1 MRVEAEMELRRRVP
15 TLLSSFA
22 WSKHTTTGRM
32 AGALVSKSDMES
44 IFQESYTTISTTI
57 EAHQRGGCSTFCCS
71 TFWPHYGGTGQGRRK
86 STAAGLLLNEKDKK
100 QGDGN
105 NKKKSMGRGFAAL
118 QQREEWKSSQVNSGN
133 SKGTMMR
140 VHGDQMEHSWSEY
153 VQPTFE
159 ALFVDACGTLLT
171 PAEPA
176 AEVYLRY
183 GAAYGVRLSEEEILA
198 RYRRAYS
205 TPWAESS
212 IRYVDDGKPFWR
224 FIVSEST
231 GVDNEDMFED
241 IYEYYAG
248 SEAWKVAP
256 GAEAALRKIR
266 SKGIKTAIVSN
277 FDSRLHNI
285 MEELGLSP
293 LFDEIVVSADVGA
306 EKPNPILFLEACERL
321 HVLPEHVIH
330 VGDDRRNDLYG
341 ARDAGCFAWLWGDD
355 VRSFEHVRK
364 RLETGNL
371 YDSLSGF

>member
-1 MRVEAEMELRRRVP
+1 MGLGRRVP
-15 TLLSSFA
+15 RLLSSFA
-22 WSKHTTTGRM
+22 WGKHTTGRV
-32 AGALVSKSDMES
+32 GGVLVSKIDAES
-44 IFQESYTTISTTI
+44 IHTEESGTAIHGSMDGAQ
-57 EAHQRGGCSTFCCS
+57 AHQRRGCCS
-71 TFWPHYGGTGQGRRK
+71 TFDSARRLGSGGI
-86 STAAGLLLNEKDKK
+86 SGLLQGVRKNQGTKK
-100 QGDGN
+100 GELE
-105 NKKKSMGRGFAAL
+105 MGRGFAAL
-118 QQREEWKSSQVNSGN
+118 QQREERKSSG
-133 SKGTMMR
+133 SKPMIR
-140 VHGDQMEHSWSEY
+140 VHGDQMEHRWSEY

-183 GAAYGVRLSEEEILA
+183 GAAYGVSLSEKEVLE

-224 FIVSEST
+224 FIVSEAT
-231 GVDNEDMFED
+231 GMDNEAMFED

-256 GAEAALRKIR
+256 GAEASLLKIR

-277 FDSRLHNI
+277 FDSRLHKI

-321 HVLPEHVIH
+321 HVSPEHVIH

-355 VRSFEHVRK
+355 VKSFEQVRK

>member
-1 MRVEAEMELRRRVP
+1 MELRRRVP
-15 TLLSSFA
+15 RLLSSFP
-22 WSKHTTTGRM
+22 WVNKYTTTGRM
-32 AGALVSKSDMES
+32 GGALVSKSDMDSMFEES
-44 IFQESYTTISTTI
+44 QLGTNSTTTTTTS
-57 EAHQRGGCSTFCCS
+57 ARQR
-71 TFWPHYGGTGQGRRK
+71 RRK
-86 STAAGLLLNEKDKK
+86 STAAGLLLEEKNKK
-100 QGDGN
+100 QGDTIN
-105 NKKKSMGRGFAAL
+105 NTNRKKALGRGFAAL
-118 QQREEWKSSQVNSGN
+118 QQRDEWKSSQVNSSEG
-133 SKGTMMR
+133 MMLR
-140 VHGDQMEHSWSEY
+140 VHGDQTEHPWSDY
-153 VQPTFE
+153 VRPTFE

-198 RYRRAYS
+198 RYRRAYA

-224 FIVSEST
+224 FIVAEAT
-231 GVDNEDMFED
+231 GIDNEDMFED

-256 GAEAALRKIR
+256 GAEAALMKIR

-306 EKPNPILFLEACERL
+306 EKPNPILFFEACERL
-321 HVLPEHVIH
+321 DVLPEHVIH

-355 VRSFEHVRK
+355 VKSFEHVRK